1 MDDTKVEMRGDVP
14 QWAAQV
20 FEGVRR
26 GRGLTKDALLSQVL
40 VEWAKKEVHVAS
52 LVERLTRGNGDVPPS
67 QWGSDGI

>member
-20 FEGVRR
+20 FEGVCR

-52 LVERLTRGNGDVPPS
+52 LVERLTRGNGDGSPS